1 MVELAAVDS
10 SRSVLVGEVLADDPS
25 DHVAANAHEAIM
37 GIDIG
42 GEWRARALTPSD
54 NTPSGMI

>member
-10 SRSVLVGEVLADDPS
+10 SRSVLVGEVLAHDPS
-25 DHVAANAHEAIM
+25 DHVAANAHEAII
-37 GIDIG
+37 GIDI